1 MSFSLSF
8 RRQAADDKSEQ
19 VAVPAD
25 SRWTAGRVPGGA
37 ALVESVVVATT
48 RRNG

>member
-1 MSFSLSF
+1 MSFPLNF
-8 RRQAADDKSEQ
+8 RRRAAADRSEP

-25 SRWTAGRVPGGA
+25 SRMDRWARARGA
-37 ALVESVVVATT
+37 ALVESVVVAT

>member
-8 RRQAADDKSEQ
+8 RRQAAEDKSEQ

-25 SRWTAGRVPGGA
+25 SRMDRWARARGA
-37 ALVESVVVATT
+37 ALVESVVVAT
-48 RRNG
+48 RRHG